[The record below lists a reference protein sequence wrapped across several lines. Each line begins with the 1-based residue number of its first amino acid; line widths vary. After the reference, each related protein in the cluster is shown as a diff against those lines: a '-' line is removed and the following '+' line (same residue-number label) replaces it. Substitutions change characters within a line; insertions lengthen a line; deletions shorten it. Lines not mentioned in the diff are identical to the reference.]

1 MSALIPAAVCGHGQT
16 APRMPAIYSRPPLG
30 TRHKAKRA
38 NFLAK
43 LDALQKELKSLP
55 ELIKARFKK
64 WTAGARDFQLSCMRA
79 QVLKQDVLLQAA
91 TGSGKTGIAAGP
103 HLLLS
108 NKGKVTFVVLPLL
121 ALEDEQVETFQN
133 EFGLKAVAI
142 NGSNGGCSPSTLAV
156 TLPIT
161 LAELIDIIDCQKVVA
176 AGWQIVIL
184 SPEMLM
190 LRKFVD
196 GVLRKPE
203 FGPRC
208 LSVFIDEA
216 HCISHWGAS
225 FCKAYSSIGVVRAF
239 LPRNTPIVAVTATLT
254 PLVHQDLVS
263 KLQFDQNAYLFVNMG
278 NDRAN
283 VSQVVRAMQHP
294 ANSFCDLE
302 FIIPA
307 KISSHDNIAKAFLYS
322 DDIKT
327 GALIVDHLGG
337 RIDAKYRHLG
347 LVRPYNAT
355 MSKSYRTRVMKLFRD
370 GKVRILVCTDAAGMG
385 CDIPDIDI
393 VVQWKAPKNVSS
405 WVQRAGRAARASG
418 RQGLAVMIVE
428 KPAFEIATMR
438 PSPTASHSSKYQGP
452 TMSKHGIQYAIAH
465 GQKRGM
471 YGGAH
476 DEVVVVD
483 ETFITSEILCDA
495 PGEGIY
501 LYIQTTSCRRLLLQQ
516 IFCNKPST
524 IDKTHCC
531 DLCNP
536 KLFDKVRPSQ
546 PEQASRQQAVK
557 RIVAVD
563 SVRMSLYGWRREVK
577 AKHWPWSTW
586 CAQAILDDNACE
598 LLASVGP
605 FETQAFLLSVFG
617 AGWEWW
623 NKLGTDLF
631 SFLHNLDIPP
641 LPKRHSRGKKRH
653 LSPSKRAQTA
663 KASTSASTQR
673 RRTKEVE
680 PLVFAPMKYD
690 GFFAQLGSLSK

>member
-1 MSALIPAAVCGHGQT
+1 
-16 APRMPAIYSRPPLG
+16 MPAIYSCPPLG
-30 TRHKAKRA
+30 TCHKAKCA

-43 LDALQKELKSLP
+43 LAALQKKLESLP
-55 ELIKARFKK
+55 ELIKAHFKK
-64 WTAGARDFQLSCMRA
+64 WTAGACDFQLSCMWA

-103 HLLLS
+103 HLLPS

-121 ALEDEQVETFQN
+121 ALEDEQ
-133 EFGLKAVAI
+133 
-142 NGSNGGCSPSTLAV
+142 
-156 TLPIT
+156 
-161 LAELIDIIDCQKVVA
+161 KVVVA
-176 AGWQIVIL
+176 EWQIVIL

-190 LRKFVD
+190 SRKFVD

-203 FGPRC
+203 FGPHC
-208 LSVFIDEA
+208 LLVFIDEA

-225 FCKAYSSIGVVRAF
+225 FCKAYSSIGVVQAF

-263 KLQFDQNAYLFVNMG
+263 KLQFDRNAYLFVNMG
-278 NDRAN
+278 NDCPS

-294 ANSFCDLE
+294 ANSFCNLK
-302 FIIPA
+302 FIIPT

-327 GALIVDHLGG
+327 GALIVDHLNG
-337 RIDAKYRHLG
+337 RIDAKYQHLG
-347 LVRPYNAT
+347 LVQPYNAT
-355 MSKSYRTRVMKLFRD
+355 MSKSYQTRVMKLFRD

-405 WVQRAGRAARASG
+405 WVQCAGRAARASG

-438 PSPTASHSSKYQGP
+438 PSPTEASHSSKYQGRGQWKGANRA

-483 ETFITSEILCDA
+483 ETYITSEILCNA
-495 PGEGIY
+495 PGKA
-501 LYIQTTSCRRLLLQQ
+501 
-516 IFCNKPST
+516 IFCNEPST

-536 KLFDKVRPSQ
+536 KLFDKARPSQ

-557 RIVAVD
+557 HIVAVNRD
-563 SVRMSLYGWRREVK
+563 SL
-577 AKHWPWSTW
+577 
-586 CAQAILDDNACE
+586 
-598 LLASVGP
+598 
-605 FETQAFLLSVFG
+605 
-617 AGWEWW
+617 
-623 NKLGTDLF
+623 
-631 SFLHNLDIPP
+631 
-641 LPKRHSRGKKRH
+641 
-653 LSPSKRAQTA
+653 
-663 KASTSASTQR
+663 
-673 RRTKEVE
+673 
-680 PLVFAPMKYD
+680 
-690 GFFAQLGSLSK
+690 